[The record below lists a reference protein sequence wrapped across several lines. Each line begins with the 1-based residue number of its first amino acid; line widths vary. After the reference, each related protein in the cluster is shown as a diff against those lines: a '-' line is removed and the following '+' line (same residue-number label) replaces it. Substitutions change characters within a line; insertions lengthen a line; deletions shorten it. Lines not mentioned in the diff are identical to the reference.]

1 MIFIPAQ
8 RGSPDPSIGMPA
20 LKSGKNDFSLSAVNS
35 IEGIIFCM
43 KQKWTVF
50 LLLTLALGLLLPSGV
65 EAQSGQPTAEDV
77 IEAVNALRADN
88 DLPPYEANSILMIIA
103 QAQAEYMASTGVVTH
118 FDEDG
123 ARPYQR
129 AIKAG
134 YPVAGDLTFGGFF
147 SENIDTGAGL
157 TPVQVVAQ
165 WQGDA
170 ADLKTML
177 SPNFKDIGVGVT
189 VENGITYYVLDAG
202 ASTGIFLTAPASPP
216 SVIFT
221 SVPGTPGTQVAPV
234 VTSTA
239 LEDGSVYHVVESDQ
253 ALWSIALAYGLTI
266 EELKQQNRL
275 VTDDIFIGQKL
286 LISQTDPSTA
296 TPEVTITATFG
307 IPTSTATKPVTPTRT
322 FTPTALP
329 APPASG
335 QSGRMVVGG
344 IILAALLAAGLGAW
358 LGRRKSTVNDEEDP
372 TL

>member
-1 MIFIPAQ
+1 
-8 RGSPDPSIGMPA
+8 
-20 LKSGKNDFSLSAVNS
+20 
-35 IEGIIFCM
+35 M

-50 LLLTLALGLLLPSGV
+50 LFLTLTLVLLLPRGV

-77 IEAVNALRADN
+77 IEEVNALRADN
-88 DLPPYEANSILMIIA
+88 DLPPYEVDSILMIIA

-147 SENIDTGAGL
+147 SENIDAGTDL
-157 TPVQVVAQ
+157 SPAEVVEQ
-165 WQGDA
+165 WQDDTA
-170 ADLKTML
+170 HLNTML
-177 SPNFKDIGVGVT
+177 SPDLEDIGVGVA
-189 VENGITYYVLDAG
+189 VEAGITYYVLDVG
-202 ASTGIFLTAPASPP
+202 TSTGISSGVVASPP

-221 SVPGTPGTQVAPV
+221 SPPGTPGTLIAPV
-234 VTSTA
+234 VTSTP
-239 LEDGSVYHVVESDQ
+239 LEDGSVYHVVQSDQ

-266 EELKQQNRL
+266 EELKQKNRL
-275 VTDDIFIGQKL
+275 LTDDIFIGQKL

-307 IPTSTATKPVTPTRT
+307 IPTSTATKLVTPTRT
-322 FTPTALP
+322 FTPTPLP
-329 APPASG
+329 APPASH
-335 QSGRMVVGG
+335 QSSRMVVGG

-358 LGRRKSTVNDEEDP
+358 LGRRKSTVNDEEGP
-372 TL
+372 AP